1 MENIALYRARARAT
15 FVAHYLVA
23 WMENIALYRARARA
37 TFLLPQL
44 KNYHPTKEL
53 LPVTIGHAC
62 PRALAT
68 VACCL
73 L

>member
-1 MENIALYRARARAT
+1 MES
-15 FVAHYLVA
+15 
-23 WMENIALYRARARA
+23 IALYRARARA

-44 KNYHPTKEL
+44 KSYNLTHFEATEL
-53 LPVTIGHAC
+53 LPVTKGHAFFSLSA
-62 PRALAT
+62 RTGNIT